1 MNAPFKCDAHP
12 LIRKLESIFKLSDD
26 EKRAIEN
33 LPMQVTQLRADQDI
47 VREGDRPSR
56 SCLVLE
62 GFTCVFRLTG
72 EGKRQI
78 MAFHISGDI
87 PDLQSLHLRTL
98 DNSIGTITPCK
109 AGFIQH
115 EHLRELCRRHPR
127 IGDALWRET
136 LIDAAIFRAWMLGM
150 GRKEAYGR
158 VAHFLCE
165 MLVRLKSV
173 GLARDHACEFPI
185 TQGELA
191 DALGITPVHINRV
204 LQELRRNGLISLA
217 GGTLEVLD
225 WAGLKQAGEFDPTYL
240 HLEQREAAA

>member
-1 MNAPFKCDAHP
+1 
-12 LIRKLESIFKLSDD
+12 
-26 EKRAIEN
+26 
-33 LPMQVTQLRADQDI
+33 
-47 VREGDRPSR
+47 
-56 SCLVLE
+56 
-62 GFTCVFRLTG
+62 
-72 EGKRQI
+72 
-78 MAFHISGDI
+78 
-87 PDLQSLHLRTL
+87 
-98 DNSIGTITPCK
+98 
-109 AGFIQH
+109 
-115 EHLRELCRRHPR
+115 
-127 IGDALWRET
+127 
-136 LIDAAIFRAWMLGM
+136 M